1 MTGNQQKSDHRRIGT
16 VIAITYTTA
25 IKIEQ
30 ITTMNISPKYDL
42 SDIVKELGSSNSAKA
57 SKAAGPEGVFSAI
70 LSDLAAAGITGKVA
84 AEVAEAV
91 ESGSTPLSSPTND
104 LLAQLKAMQGEAST
118 AARDSALESNSAIA
132 ATGLL
137 AELRELQGLRKENF
151 ESDAGKASQSTIDR
165 DIAATSAQGLIAF
178 LQARLESSGVA
189 VQSDAAGKSQ
199 SSSTQLTSE
208 KQSNPFASL
217 LTNDALRIT
226 KLKDSRAVLLG
237 PNAAIKLE
245 DGASKLKDGASSR
258 VENKLGSLLNQLS
271 ESAASKNDDSP
282 EYWNRETARLLA
294 EMGRGNGAS
303 EFIPDAPSASAM
315 HIEASNSAPTNAS
328 AFSAQLASL
337 NSAAANNA
345 TMVTDNASA
354 SSRASELSHASG
366 LTRASELKN
375 AVESTRSDS
384 NAHIQNN
391 KQVTTTGIESAAV
404 TYAQA
409 QRPARFDNIGLLGQT
424 ATESQAM
431 SAHNAQAVAQA
442 KTEAGQA
449 NQPLSAQRGEQLA
462 VSAAPIDAHNAQ
474 AVAQAKTEAG
484 QANQPLSAQ
493 RGEQLAV
500 SAAPIDAHNAQAVA
514 QAKTEAGQANQPLSA
529 QRGEQL
535 AVSAAPIDAHNAQA
549 VAQAKTEAGQ
559 ANQPLSAQRGEQ
571 LAVSAAPIDAQLLE
585 KAQQQRKA
593 LASSQEAGAIAST
606 TKIKS
611 EINTAALK
619 QQFANIVVN
628 EISTQSGNVNS
639 PLQTNPLGT
648 AFAPIVN
655 QAKQARDN
663 SPLTQESETEINLQE
678 LELGVSQGTNTKAN
692 EAANQRVSIA
702 NLPQGI
708 ASRINPHLAK
718 GLGSGPT
725 KISISL
731 FPENYGQVDVEFVY
745 SEEAGLR
752 VSLSSESAETT
763 RLLQSNSSGLRET
776 LLGNSLA
783 DVSVDV
789 NAHGQGKQEGSAEN
803 SQGAAAARQIAGES
817 ATEGEPLK
825 SKATSDNSDGLDT
838 YV

>member
-1 MTGNQQKSDHRRIGT
+1 
-16 VIAITYTTA
+16 
-25 IKIEQ
+25 
-30 ITTMNISPKYDL
+30 MNISSKYDL

-245 DGASKLKDGASSR
+245 DGASKLKDGASKLKDGASKLKDGASKLKDGASKLKDGASSR

-303 EFIPDAPSASAM
+303 EFIPDAPSASAK

-431 SAHNAQAVAQA
+431 SA
-442 KTEAGQA
+442 T
-449 NQPLSAQRGEQLA
+449 
-462 VSAAPIDAHNAQ
+462 
-474 AVAQAKTEAG
+474 
-484 QANQPLSAQ
+484 
-493 RGEQLAV
+493 
-500 SAAPIDAHNAQAVA
+500 
-514 QAKTEAGQANQPLSA
+514 
-529 QRGEQL
+529 
-535 AVSAAPIDAHNAQA
+535 NAQA

>member
-1 MTGNQQKSDHRRIGT
+1 
-16 VIAITYTTA
+16 
-25 IKIEQ
+25 
-30 ITTMNISPKYDL
+30 MNISSKYDL

-104 LLAQLKAMQGEAST
+104 LLAQLKAMQGEASA
-118 AARDSALESNSAIA
+118 AARDGALESNSAIA

-237 PNAAIKLE
+237 PNAAIKL
-245 DGASKLKDGASSR
+245 KDGASSR
-258 VENKLGSLLNQLS
+258 IENKLGSLLNQLGGS
-271 ESAASKNDDSP
+271 TAAKNDDSP

-303 EFIPDAPSASAM
+303 EFIPDTPSASAKN
-315 HIEASNSAPTNAS
+315 IEALNSAPTNAS

-345 TMVTDNASA
+345 TTITDNASA
-354 SSRASELSHASG
+354 LSRASELSRASG

-384 NAHIQNN
+384 NAHTQNS
-391 KQVTTTGIESAAV
+391 KQVAATGIESAAV

-409 QRPARFDNIGLLGQT
+409 QRPARFDSTGLLGQT

-431 SAHNAQAVAQA
+431 SATHAQAIAQT
-442 KTEAGQA
+442 KNEAGQA
-449 NQPLSAQRGEQLA
+449 NQQ
-462 VSAAPIDAHNAQ
+462 
-474 AVAQAKTEAG
+474 
-484 QANQPLSAQ
+484 
-493 RGEQLAV
+493 
-500 SAAPIDAHNAQAVA
+500 
-514 QAKTEAGQANQPLSA
+514 
-529 QRGEQL
+529 
-535 AVSAAPIDAHNAQA
+535 
-549 VAQAKTEAGQ
+549 
-559 ANQPLSAQRGEQ
+559 LSAQRGEQ

-593 LASSQEAGAIAST
+593 LTSSQEAGAIASTTKIKSEINTAARFDSTGLLGQTATESQAMSATHAQAIAQTKTEAGQANQQLSAQRGEQLAVSAAPIDAQLLEKAQQQRKALTSSQEAGAIAST

-628 EISTQSGNVNS
+628 EISTQSGSVNS

-663 SPLTQESETEINLQE
+663 SPLTQESETDINLQE
-678 LELGVSQGTNTKAN
+678 LELGVSQGTNTKAS
-692 EAANQRVSIA
+692 EVANQRVSIA

-825 SKATSDNSDGLDT
+825 NKATSDNSDGLDT

>member
-1 MTGNQQKSDHRRIGT
+1 
-16 VIAITYTTA
+16 
-25 IKIEQ
+25 
-30 ITTMNISPKYDL
+30 MNISSKYDL

-104 LLAQLKAMQGEAST
+104 LLAQLKAMQGEASA
-118 AARDSALESNSAIA
+118 AARDGALESNSAIA

-237 PNAAIKLE
+237 PNAAIKLK

-258 VENKLGSLLNQLS
+258 IENKLGSLLNQLGGS
-271 ESAASKNDDSP
+271 TAAKNDDSP

-303 EFIPDAPSASAM
+303 EFIPDTPSASAKN
-315 HIEASNSAPTNAS
+315 IEALNSAPTNAS

-345 TMVTDNASA
+345 TTITDNASA
-354 SSRASELSHASG
+354 LSRASELSRASG

-384 NAHIQNN
+384 NAHTQNS
-391 KQVTTTGIESAAV
+391 KQVAATGIESAAV

-409 QRPARFDNIGLLGQT
+409 QRPARFDSTGLLGQT

-431 SAHNAQAVAQA
+431 SATHAQAIAQT
-442 KTEAGQA
+442 KNEAGQA
-449 NQPLSAQRGEQLA
+449 NQQ
-462 VSAAPIDAHNAQ
+462 
-474 AVAQAKTEAG
+474 
-484 QANQPLSAQ
+484 
-493 RGEQLAV
+493 
-500 SAAPIDAHNAQAVA
+500 
-514 QAKTEAGQANQPLSA
+514 
-529 QRGEQL
+529 
-535 AVSAAPIDAHNAQA
+535 
-549 VAQAKTEAGQ
+549 
-559 ANQPLSAQRGEQ
+559 LSAQRGEQ

-593 LASSQEAGAIAST
+593 LTSSQEAGAIAST

-628 EISTQSGNVNS
+628 EISTQSGSVNS

-663 SPLTQESETEINLQE
+663 SPLTQESETDINLQE

>member
-30 ITTMNISPKYDL
+30 ITTMNISSKYDL

-303 EFIPDAPSASAM
+303 EFIPDAPSASAK

-431 SAHNAQAVAQA
+431 SATNAQAVAQA

-449 NQPLSAQRGEQLA
+449 NQQ
-462 VSAAPIDAHNAQ
+462 
-474 AVAQAKTEAG
+474 
-484 QANQPLSAQ
+484 
-493 RGEQLAV
+493 
-500 SAAPIDAHNAQAVA
+500 
-514 QAKTEAGQANQPLSA
+514 
-529 QRGEQL
+529 
-535 AVSAAPIDAHNAQA
+535 
-549 VAQAKTEAGQ
+549 
-559 ANQPLSAQRGEQ
+559 LSAQRGEQ

>member
-30 ITTMNISPKYDL
+30 ITTMNISSKYDL

-462 VSAAPIDAHNAQ
+462 VSAAPIDA
-474 AVAQAKTEAG
+474 
-484 QANQPLSAQ
+484 
-493 RGEQLAV
+493 
-500 SAAPIDAHNAQAVA
+500 
-514 QAKTEAGQANQPLSA
+514 
-529 QRGEQL
+529 
-535 AVSAAPIDAHNAQA
+535 
-549 VAQAKTEAGQ
+549 
-559 ANQPLSAQRGEQ
+559 
-571 LAVSAAPIDAQLLE
+571 QLLE

>member
-1 MTGNQQKSDHRRIGT
+1 
-16 VIAITYTTA
+16 
-25 IKIEQ
+25 
-30 ITTMNISPKYDL
+30 MNISSKYDL

-303 EFIPDAPSASAM
+303 EFIPDAPSASAK

-354 SSRASELSHASG
+354 LSRASELSHASG

-384 NAHIQNN
+384 NAHTQNN

-431 SAHNAQAVAQA
+431 SATNAQAVVQA

-449 NQPLSAQRGEQLA
+449 NQQ
-462 VSAAPIDAHNAQ
+462 
-474 AVAQAKTEAG
+474 
-484 QANQPLSAQ
+484 
-493 RGEQLAV
+493 
-500 SAAPIDAHNAQAVA
+500 
-514 QAKTEAGQANQPLSA
+514 
-529 QRGEQL
+529 
-535 AVSAAPIDAHNAQA
+535 
-549 VAQAKTEAGQ
+549 
-559 ANQPLSAQRGEQ
+559 LSAQRGEQ

-803 SQGAAAARQIAGES
+803 SQGTAARQIAGES

>member
-1 MTGNQQKSDHRRIGT
+1 
-16 VIAITYTTA
+16 
-25 IKIEQ
+25 
-30 ITTMNISPKYDL
+30 MNISSKYDL

-137 AELRELQGLRKENF
+137 AELRELQGLRKEYF

-245 DGASKLKDGASSR
+245 DGASKLKDGASKLKDGASKLKDGASKLKDGASKLKDGASSR

-303 EFIPDAPSASAM
+303 EFIPDAPSASAK

-431 SAHNAQAVAQA
+431 SATNAQAVAQA

-449 NQPLSAQRGEQLA
+449 NQQ
-462 VSAAPIDAHNAQ
+462 
-474 AVAQAKTEAG
+474 
-484 QANQPLSAQ
+484 
-493 RGEQLAV
+493 
-500 SAAPIDAHNAQAVA
+500 
-514 QAKTEAGQANQPLSA
+514 
-529 QRGEQL
+529 
-535 AVSAAPIDAHNAQA
+535 
-549 VAQAKTEAGQ
+549 
-559 ANQPLSAQRGEQ
+559 LSAQRGEQ

>member
-30 ITTMNISPKYDL
+30 ITTMNISSKYDL

-431 SAHNAQAVAQA
+431 SA
-442 KTEAGQA
+442 T
-449 NQPLSAQRGEQLA
+449 
-462 VSAAPIDAHNAQ
+462 
-474 AVAQAKTEAG
+474 
-484 QANQPLSAQ
+484 
-493 RGEQLAV
+493 
-500 SAAPIDAHNAQAVA
+500 
-514 QAKTEAGQANQPLSA
+514 
-529 QRGEQL
+529 
-535 AVSAAPIDAHNAQA
+535 NAQA

>member
-1 MTGNQQKSDHRRIGT
+1 
-16 VIAITYTTA
+16 
-25 IKIEQ
+25 
-30 ITTMNISPKYDL
+30 MNISSKYDL

-303 EFIPDAPSASAM
+303 EFIPDAPSASAK

-431 SAHNAQAVAQA
+431 SA
-442 KTEAGQA
+442 T
-449 NQPLSAQRGEQLA
+449 
-462 VSAAPIDAHNAQ
+462 
-474 AVAQAKTEAG
+474 
-484 QANQPLSAQ
+484 
-493 RGEQLAV
+493 
-500 SAAPIDAHNAQAVA
+500 
-514 QAKTEAGQANQPLSA
+514 
-529 QRGEQL
+529 
-535 AVSAAPIDAHNAQA
+535 NAQA

-655 QAKQARDN
+655 QAKQARHN

>member
-1 MTGNQQKSDHRRIGT
+1 
-16 VIAITYTTA
+16 
-25 IKIEQ
+25 
-30 ITTMNISPKYDL
+30 MNISSKYDL

-500 SAAPIDAHNAQAVA
+500 SAAPIDA
-514 QAKTEAGQANQPLSA
+514 
-529 QRGEQL
+529 
-535 AVSAAPIDAHNAQA
+535 
-549 VAQAKTEAGQ
+549 
-559 ANQPLSAQRGEQ
+559 
-571 LAVSAAPIDAQLLE
+571 QLLE

>member
-1 MTGNQQKSDHRRIGT
+1 
-16 VIAITYTTA
+16 
-25 IKIEQ
+25 
-30 ITTMNISPKYDL
+30 MNISSKYDL

-104 LLAQLKAMQGEAST
+104 LLAQLKAMQGEASA
-118 AARDSALESNSAIA
+118 AARDGALESNSAIA

-237 PNAAIKLE
+237 PNAAIKLK

-258 VENKLGSLLNQLS
+258 IENKLGSLLNQLGGS
-271 ESAASKNDDSP
+271 TAAKNDDSP

-303 EFIPDAPSASAM
+303 EFIPDTPSASAKN
-315 HIEASNSAPTNAS
+315 IEALNSAPTNAS

-345 TMVTDNASA
+345 TTITDNASA
-354 SSRASELSHASG
+354 LSRASELSRASG

-384 NAHIQNN
+384 NAHTQNS
-391 KQVTTTGIESAAV
+391 KQVAATGIESAAV

-409 QRPARFDNIGLLGQT
+409 QRPARFDSTGLLGQT

-431 SAHNAQAVAQA
+431 SATHSQAIAQT

-449 NQPLSAQRGEQLA
+449 NQQ
-462 VSAAPIDAHNAQ
+462 
-474 AVAQAKTEAG
+474 
-484 QANQPLSAQ
+484 
-493 RGEQLAV
+493 
-500 SAAPIDAHNAQAVA
+500 
-514 QAKTEAGQANQPLSA
+514 
-529 QRGEQL
+529 
-535 AVSAAPIDAHNAQA
+535 
-549 VAQAKTEAGQ
+549 
-559 ANQPLSAQRGEQ
+559 LSAQRGEQ

-593 LASSQEAGAIAST
+593 LTSSQEAGAIAST

-628 EISTQSGNVNS
+628 EISTQSGSVNS

-663 SPLTQESETEINLQE
+663 SPLTQESETDINLQE

-825 SKATSDNSDGLDT
+825 NKATSDNSDGLDT

>member
-1 MTGNQQKSDHRRIGT
+1 
-16 VIAITYTTA
+16 
-25 IKIEQ
+25 
-30 ITTMNISPKYDL
+30 MNISSKYDL

-237 PNAAIKLE
+237 PNAAIKHE

-303 EFIPDAPSASAM
+303 EFIPDAPSASAK

-431 SAHNAQAVAQA
+431 SATNAQAVAQA

-449 NQPLSAQRGEQLA
+449 NQQ
-462 VSAAPIDAHNAQ
+462 
-474 AVAQAKTEAG
+474 
-484 QANQPLSAQ
+484 
-493 RGEQLAV
+493 
-500 SAAPIDAHNAQAVA
+500 
-514 QAKTEAGQANQPLSA
+514 
-529 QRGEQL
+529 
-535 AVSAAPIDAHNAQA
+535 
-549 VAQAKTEAGQ
+549 
-559 ANQPLSAQRGEQ
+559 LSAQRGEQ

>member
-1 MTGNQQKSDHRRIGT
+1 
-16 VIAITYTTA
+16 
-25 IKIEQ
+25 
-30 ITTMNISPKYDL
+30 MNISSKYDL

-245 DGASKLKDGASSR
+245 DGASKLKEGASKLEDGASKLKDGASSR

-303 EFIPDAPSASAM
+303 EFIPDAPSASAK

-384 NAHIQNN
+384 NAHIQSN

-431 SAHNAQAVAQA
+431 SATNAQAVAQA

-449 NQPLSAQRGEQLA
+449 NQQ
-462 VSAAPIDAHNAQ
+462 
-474 AVAQAKTEAG
+474 
-484 QANQPLSAQ
+484 
-493 RGEQLAV
+493 
-500 SAAPIDAHNAQAVA
+500 
-514 QAKTEAGQANQPLSA
+514 
-529 QRGEQL
+529 
-535 AVSAAPIDAHNAQA
+535 
-549 VAQAKTEAGQ
+549 
-559 ANQPLSAQRGEQ
+559 LSAQRGEQ

>member
-1 MTGNQQKSDHRRIGT
+1 
-16 VIAITYTTA
+16 
-25 IKIEQ
+25 
-30 ITTMNISPKYDL
+30 MNISSKYDL

-303 EFIPDAPSASAM
+303 EFIPDAPSASAK

-431 SAHNAQAVAQA
+431 SATNAQAVVQA

-449 NQPLSAQRGEQLA
+449 NQQ
-462 VSAAPIDAHNAQ
+462 
-474 AVAQAKTEAG
+474 
-484 QANQPLSAQ
+484 
-493 RGEQLAV
+493 
-500 SAAPIDAHNAQAVA
+500 
-514 QAKTEAGQANQPLSA
+514 
-529 QRGEQL
+529 
-535 AVSAAPIDAHNAQA
+535 
-549 VAQAKTEAGQ
+549 
-559 ANQPLSAQRGEQ
+559 LSAQRGEQ

-731 FPENYGQVDVEFVY
+731 FPENYGQVDVELVY

-752 VSLSSESAETT
+752 VSLSSESDETT

>member
-1 MTGNQQKSDHRRIGT
+1 
-16 VIAITYTTA
+16 
-25 IKIEQ
+25 
-30 ITTMNISPKYDL
+30 MNISSKYDL

-303 EFIPDAPSASAM
+303 EFIPDAPSASAK

-431 SAHNAQAVAQA
+431 SATNAQAVAQA

-449 NQPLSAQRGEQLA
+449 NQQ
-462 VSAAPIDAHNAQ
+462 
-474 AVAQAKTEAG
+474 
-484 QANQPLSAQ
+484 
-493 RGEQLAV
+493 
-500 SAAPIDAHNAQAVA
+500 
-514 QAKTEAGQANQPLSA
+514 
-529 QRGEQL
+529 
-535 AVSAAPIDAHNAQA
+535 
-549 VAQAKTEAGQ
+549 
-559 ANQPLSAQRGEQ
+559 LSAQRGEQ

-585 KAQQQRKA
+585 KAQQQRNA

>member
-1 MTGNQQKSDHRRIGT
+1 
-16 VIAITYTTA
+16 
-25 IKIEQ
+25 
-30 ITTMNISPKYDL
+30 MNISSKYDL

-303 EFIPDAPSASAM
+303 EFIPDAPSASAK

-431 SAHNAQAVAQA
+431 SATNAQAVAQA

-449 NQPLSAQRGEQLA
+449 NQQ
-462 VSAAPIDAHNAQ
+462 
-474 AVAQAKTEAG
+474 
-484 QANQPLSAQ
+484 
-493 RGEQLAV
+493 
-500 SAAPIDAHNAQAVA
+500 
-514 QAKTEAGQANQPLSA
+514 
-529 QRGEQL
+529 
-535 AVSAAPIDAHNAQA
+535 
-549 VAQAKTEAGQ
+549 
-559 ANQPLSAQRGEQ
+559 LSAQRGEQ

-678 LELGVSQGTNTKAN
+678 LELGVSQGTNAKAN
-692 EAANQRVSIA
+692 EATNQRVSIA

>member
-535 AVSAAPIDAHNAQA
+535 AVSAAPIDA
-549 VAQAKTEAGQ
+549 
-559 ANQPLSAQRGEQ
+559 
-571 LAVSAAPIDAQLLE
+571 QLLE

>member
-1 MTGNQQKSDHRRIGT
+1 
-16 VIAITYTTA
+16 
-25 IKIEQ
+25 
-30 ITTMNISPKYDL
+30 MNISSKYDL

-237 PNAAIKLE
+237 LNAAIKLE

-431 SAHNAQAVAQA
+431 SATNAQAVAQA

-449 NQPLSAQRGEQLA
+449 NQQ
-462 VSAAPIDAHNAQ
+462 
-474 AVAQAKTEAG
+474 
-484 QANQPLSAQ
+484 
-493 RGEQLAV
+493 
-500 SAAPIDAHNAQAVA
+500 
-514 QAKTEAGQANQPLSA
+514 
-529 QRGEQL
+529 
-535 AVSAAPIDAHNAQA
+535 
-549 VAQAKTEAGQ
+549 
-559 ANQPLSAQRGEQ
+559 LSAQRGEQ

>member
-1 MTGNQQKSDHRRIGT
+1 
-16 VIAITYTTA
+16 
-25 IKIEQ
+25 
-30 ITTMNISPKYDL
+30 MNISSKYDL

-70 LSDLAAAGITGKVA
+70 LSDLAAAGIIGKVA

-303 EFIPDAPSASAM
+303 EFIPDAPSASAK

-431 SAHNAQAVAQA
+431 S
-442 KTEAGQA
+442 
-449 NQPLSAQRGEQLA
+449 
-462 VSAAPIDAHNAQ
+462 
-474 AVAQAKTEAG
+474 
-484 QANQPLSAQ
+484 
-493 RGEQLAV
+493 
-500 SAAPIDAHNAQAVA
+500 
-514 QAKTEAGQANQPLSA
+514 
-529 QRGEQL
+529 
-535 AVSAAPIDAHNAQA
+535 AHNAQA

>member
-1 MTGNQQKSDHRRIGT
+1 
-16 VIAITYTTA
+16 
-25 IKIEQ
+25 
-30 ITTMNISPKYDL
+30 MNISPKYDL

-303 EFIPDAPSASAM
+303 EFIPDAPSASAK

-431 SAHNAQAVAQA
+431 SA
-442 KTEAGQA
+442 T
-449 NQPLSAQRGEQLA
+449 
-462 VSAAPIDAHNAQ
+462 
-474 AVAQAKTEAG
+474 
-484 QANQPLSAQ
+484 
-493 RGEQLAV
+493 
-500 SAAPIDAHNAQAVA
+500 
-514 QAKTEAGQANQPLSA
+514 
-529 QRGEQL
+529 
-535 AVSAAPIDAHNAQA
+535 NAQA

-817 ATEGEPLK
+817 ATEGEPSK